1 MKPIVIAFIL
11 TLVLSNCTNNDDG
24 PKKDILTGSWN
35 VQHISGGFAGI
46 DDDYES
52 GVIVWTFNANNA
64 TLSVEN
70 NNEADVIYDGLPTGS
85 YSYAILTVE
94 GEQFLEINGQEQY
107 GIIRS
112 SGQVLLDENKTS
124 TGSGADGFQILL
136 AP

>member
-1 MKPIVIAFIL
+1 MKPILIAFVL
-11 TLVLSNCTNNDDG
+11 TLALSNCTDNDDG
-24 PKKDILTGSWN
+24 AKKDILTGTWN
-35 VQHISGGFAGI
+35 VKNISGGFVGI

-94 GEQFLEINGQEQY
+94 GEQFLEIDGQEQF
-107 GIIRS
+107 GIVLS
-112 SGQVLLDENKTS
+112 SGQVLLDENKKS
-124 TGSGADGFQILL
+124 TGTGADGFQILL
-136 AP
+136 VP